1 MSRHYSNTLATHRN
15 PFFPCVRENN
25 RDLMYFLSFRWK
37 HILCESCHHAGEIQ
51 TENHLLPALEL
62 FTR

>member
-15 PFFPCVRENN
+15 RFFPRVRENN
-25 RDLMYFLSFRWK
+25 RDLMYFLSLHWK
-37 HILCESCHHAGEIQ
+37 HILCESCHHAGETQ
-51 TENHLLPALEL
+51 MENHLLPGLEH